1 MRILKTQAHVN
12 LADYFDARS
21 GGAVHIHGPGSIP
34 TAPAAAGQPGIP
46 PNDYSSLVFPSTAAM
61 QRYTRKEKRFV
72 DLGTV
77 KAEWLQPLLKDFG
90 FKRSRGAT
98 RH

>member
-21 GGAVHIHGPGSIP
+21 GDAVPNDIS
-34 TAPAAAGQPGIP
+34 GQTDSRW
-46 PNDYSSLVFPSTAAM
+46 NDYSSLVFPSTAAM
-61 QRYTRKEKRFV
+61 QRYTMKHKRFI

-90 FKRSRGAT
+90 FKRSRGAAS
-98 RH
+98 H